1 MLCEVSY
8 AKSFVDDW
16 IKQLQL
22 LTIIAESEPQSAYSA
37 FVGGFKRTR
46 TYFLLASIRR
56 VVTTIRRYY
65 PAITGGHLC
74 LENECILLSLPVR
87 FGGLAIPLF
96 YNDVKYKYEISRK
109 LAFSLTQS
117 IKNQYQ
123 IYSVNETEQ
132 KSIKLNIKISKEE
145 RYKATLI
152 ELQTQLDENQ
162 MCLNYITQ
170 EKGVSSWLKVYPI
183 SDQGYDL
190 NKQQFW
196 DCVRLVG
203 D

>member
-1 MLCEVSY
+1 M
-8 AKSFVDDW
+8 
-16 IKQLQL
+16 
-22 LTIIAESEPQSAYSA
+22 
-37 FVGGFKRTR
+37 
-46 TYFLLASIRR
+46 
-56 VVTTIRRYY
+56 
-65 PAITGGHLC
+65 
-74 LENECILLSLPVR
+74 
-87 FGGLAIPLF
+87 
-96 YNDVKYKYEISRK
+96 KYKYEISRK
-109 LAFSLTQS
+109 SAFSLTQS

-123 IYSVNETEQ
+123 IYSVNKMEQ

-152 ELQTQLDENQ
+152 ELQTHLDENQ
-162 MCLNYITQ
+162 KCLNCITQ
-170 EKGVSSWLKVYPI
+170 EKGVSNWLKVYPI